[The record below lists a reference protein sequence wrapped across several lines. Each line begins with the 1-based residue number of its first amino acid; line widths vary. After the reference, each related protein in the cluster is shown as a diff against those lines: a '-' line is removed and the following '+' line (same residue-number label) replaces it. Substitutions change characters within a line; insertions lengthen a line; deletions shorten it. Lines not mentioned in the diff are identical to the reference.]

1 MKYRITMR
9 FEKTGELKVQYFKE
23 LSDLLLMEGI
33 LDDCID
39 NGADIGYVSHEW
51 FYERAYETKANGREV
66 GYYFEWTEIPD

>member
-23 LSDLLLMEGI
+23 LSDLLLMETI

-51 FYERAYETKANGREV
+51 FYGRAYETKANGPEV